1 MLIYVL
7 LILGFVFL
15 VKGADLLVDGASS
28 LAKKLKISDLVIGL
42 TIVAFGTSAPELVIN
57 IISSFRGAADMA
69 IGNIVGSNISN
80 ILLIGGIAAMI
91 YPIKVSRGTVWRQI
105 PLSLIAI
112 VLLLLMANDFLINRM
127 GASIISRVDGLMLIG
142 MFCVFLYY
150 TFGLSKIKAK
160 DDTEYD
166 TYGWETSLI
175 YITLGII
182 GLTVG
187 GKWIVDS
194 AVTIATDLG
203 LSDALIGLTILAVG
217 TSLPELATAAVAAFK
232 KNADLA
238 IGNIVGSNIFN
249 IFMVVGVS
257 AIIRP
262 LPFNNILNTDILV
275 CIGATLLLYW
285 FILTGKKER
294 HIERWEGVALFC
306 AYMIYL
312 VFLVWRG

>member
-1 MLIYVL
+1 
-7 LILGFVFL
+7 
-15 VKGADLLVDGASS
+15 
-28 LAKKLKISDLVIGL
+28 
-42 TIVAFGTSAPELVIN
+42 
-57 IISSFRGAADMA
+57 
-69 IGNIVGSNISN
+69 
-80 ILLIGGIAAMI
+80 
-91 YPIKVSRGTVWRQI
+91 
-105 PLSLIAI
+105 
-112 VLLLLMANDFLINRM
+112 M
-127 GASIISRVDGLMLIG
+127 GRR
-142 MFCVFLYY
+142 
-150 TFGLSKIKAK
+150 LSKIKAK